1 MGTWESAAAENLGT
15 GQPSRPGSAIRRF
28 EDLLVWK
35 TARELARGVYRAA
48 QTQSLSNDH
57 ALSNQMKRAA
67 ISISSNIAEGYER
80 GTRKQQIEFC
90 YTAKGSAGELRSQV
104 IVAHDVGLLDDVAFG
119 WLMESCDKCSR
130 QLSAY
135 LGHLKRFQSCIR
147 GLKYSDEKPEHAAPP
162 DGGAV

>member
-1 MGTWESAAAENLGT
+1 VGT
-15 GQPSRPGSAIRRF
+15 GQPSQAASVVRRF
-28 EDLLVWK
+28 EDLSVWK
-35 TARELARGVYRAA
+35 TSRELARGVYRAA
-48 QTQSLSNDH
+48 QTQLLRNDH
-57 ALSNQMKRAA
+57 PLSTQMKRAA

-135 LGHLKRFQSCIR
+135 LRHLKNSQHTIK
-147 GLKYSDEKPEHAAPP
+147 GVKYAGQETRPSASSNGSAP
-162 DGGAV
+162 